1 MTDAYGRPLTGE
13 PGYFDPNYSMPEYTK
28 ARYSPEPR
36 DNPSLRRRES
46 SNARQRSSPPLAGKM
61 PSAPDRVD
69 SISPDAVSPELIAAI
84 TEKVKRERR
93 LHLPLG
99 SEPCAL
105 LT

>member
-1 MTDAYGRPLTGE
+1 MTDAYGRPLIGE
-13 PGYFDPNYSMPEYTK
+13 PGYFDPNYAMPEYTK

-36 DNPSLRRRES
+36 ENPSLRRRES

-69 SISPDAVSPELIAAI
+69 SISHDAVSPELIAAI